1 MIVNWQLTFCC
12 TEFVKKLGTLLF
24 HTYTVSNIHRYY
36 VFLSSGQDDVF
47 SNSNYCEL
55 YWHIFRVYIDL
66 WPNNYPHNLSPSI
79 CGYKKRNV
87 SKPNKGCQTCYCSCL
102 QTHICGLYTKKIF
115 LLAIRI
121 MMMWSSQEVPLPL
134 LTFVN

>member
-1 MIVNWQLTFCC
+1 MCFYHLAKTMY
-12 TEFVKKLGTLLF
+12 L
-24 HTYTVSNIHRYY
+24 
-36 VFLSSGQDDVF
+36 F

-55 YWHIFRVYIDL
+55 YWHIFRVYTDL

-102 QTHICGLYTKKIF
+102 QYSYMWTLYKKDIPP
-115 LLAIRI
+115 
-121 MMMWSSQEVPLPL
+121 SDTNNDDVK
-134 LTFVN
+134 